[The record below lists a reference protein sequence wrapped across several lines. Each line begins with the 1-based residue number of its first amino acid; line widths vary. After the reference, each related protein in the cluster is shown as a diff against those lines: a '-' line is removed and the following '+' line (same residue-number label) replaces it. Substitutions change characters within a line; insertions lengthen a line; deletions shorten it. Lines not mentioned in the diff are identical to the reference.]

1 VLNPR
6 KTLAKNIQMMR
17 PEFIV
22 IVIMIVLRRLFAA
35 VQMSANTLNGA
46 WAEKNYI
53 MTTATTTSN
62 VGPDVVYKINAIN
75 Q

>member
-1 VLNPR
+1 
-6 KTLAKNIQMMR
+6 
-17 PEFIV
+17 
-22 IVIMIVLRRLFAA
+22 MIVLKLLFAA
-35 VQMSANTLNGA
+35 VLMSANTLNGA

-53 MTTATTTSN
+53 MTTVTTTSN